1 MGEIVAFSSRVMLAS
16 SVIGVLA
23 AGSTAV
29 LTLAPPSAHAAVK
42 VPDFDAHAAA
52 PTPVG
57 ATGAPA
63 IVPPVTGAQI
73 AGLVLT
79 PARDRVNAIIAERAQ
94 AAAAAEAAKAK
105 AARAAA
111 DREQDEHQADSRSGA
126 GRGDATFRRWAAQF
140 RAACDDGRVHG
151 EICNR

>member
-1 MGEIVAFSSRVMLAS
+1 MAFSSRVMLAN

-29 LTLAPPSAHAAVK
+29 LTLAPPSAYAAVK
-42 VPDFDAHAAA
+42 VPDFDTHAAA

-94 AAAAAEAAKAK
+94 AAAAAQAKAE

-111 DREQDEHQADSRSGA
+111 DREQDDHQADSRAGA
-126 GRGDATFRRWAAQF
+126 DRGDETFRRWAAQF
-140 RAACDDGRVHG
+140 RQACDSGRLHG
-151 EICNR
+151 EICTR

>member
-29 LTLAPPSAHAAVK
+29 LTMAPPSAHAAMK
-42 VPDFDAHAAA
+42 VPDFDSHAAVPA
-52 PTPVG
+52 PSRTD
-57 ATGAPA
+57 GAPA
-63 IVPPVTGAQI
+63 VVPPVTGAQI

-94 AAAAAEAAKAK
+94 AAAAAEAAKK
-105 AARAAA
+105 EAARAAA
-111 DREQDEHQADSRSGA
+111 AQEEEDHHAGSRSGA
-126 GRGDATFRRWAAQF
+126 HRGDDTFRRWAAQF
-140 RAACDDGRVHG
+140 RQACDDGRVHG
-151 EICNR
+151 EICDR

>member
-29 LTLAPPSAHAAVK
+29 LTMAPPSAHAAVK
-42 VPDFDAHAAA
+42 VPDFDSHAAVPA
-52 PTPVG
+52 PSP
-57 ATGAPA
+57 GAPA
-63 IVPPVTGAQI
+63 VVPPVTGAQI

-94 AAAAAEAAKAK
+94 AAAAAEAAKAE

-111 DREQDEHQADSRSGA
+111 ARDQDEHQATSRSGA
-126 GRGDATFRRWAAQF
+126 GRGDETFRRWASQF
-140 RAACDDGRVHG
+140 RQACDDGRVHG
-151 EICNR
+151 EICDR

>member
-16 SVIGVLA
+16 SVIGVMA

-42 VPDFDAHAAA
+42 VPDFDSHAAA

-94 AAAAAEAAKAK
+94 AAAAAEAAKAAAVK
-105 AARAAA
+105 AAAA
-111 DREQDEHQADSRSGA
+111 REQDDQANSRSG
-126 GRGDATFRRWAAQF
+126 GDRGDETFRRWTAQF
-140 RAACDDGRVHG
+140 RQACDDGRMRG

>member
-1 MGEIVAFSSRVMLAS
+1 MGEVVAFSSRVMAAG
-16 SVIGVLA
+16 SVIGVLT

-29 LTLAPPSAHAAVK
+29 LTLAPPSANAAVK
-42 VPDFDAHAAA
+42 VPDFDTHAAA

-57 ATGAPA
+57 ATSAPA

-79 PARDRVNAIIAERAQ
+79 PARDRVNAIITERAQ
-94 AAAAAEAAKAK
+94 AAAAEAAKAQ

-111 DREQDEHQADSRSGA
+111 ARERDEHQADSRSGSDH
-126 GRGDATFRRWAAQF
+126 GDETFRRWAAQF
-140 RAACDDGRVHG
+140 RQACDDGRVHG

>member
-23 AGSTAV
+23 AGSTAA
-29 LTLAPPSAHAAVK
+29 LTMAPPSAHAAVK
-42 VPDFDAHAAA
+42 VPDFDSHAAA
-52 PTPVG
+52 PAPVRT
-57 ATGAPA
+57 ASAPA
-63 IVPPVTGAQI
+63 VVPPVTGAQI

-79 PARDRVNAIIAERAQ
+79 PARDRVNAIIAERAE
-94 AAAAAEAAKAK
+94 AAAAAEAAE

-111 DREQDEHQADSRSGA
+111 VREQEEHQATSRWRA
-126 GRGDATFRRWAAQF
+126 DRGDETFRRWAAQF
-140 RAACDDGRVHG
+140 RQACDDGRMHG

>member
-1 MGEIVAFSSRVMLAS
+1 MGEIVAFSSRVKLAS

-42 VPDFDAHAAA
+42 VPDFDSHAAA

-94 AAAAAEAAKAK
+94 AAAAAQAKAE

-111 DREQDEHQADSRSGA
+111 AREEDEHQADSRSGA
-126 GRGDATFRRWAAQF
+126 DRGDETFRRWAAQF

>member
-29 LTLAPPSAHAAVK
+29 LTMAPPNAHAAVK
-42 VPDFDAHAAA
+42 VPDFDSRAATPA
-52 PTPVG
+52 P
-57 ATGAPA
+57 TGAPA
-63 IVPPVTGAQI
+63 VVPPVTGAQI

-94 AAAAAEAAKAK
+94 AAAAAEAAKAE
-105 AARAAA
+105 AARA
-111 DREQDEHQADSRSGA
+111 REREEHQATSRSGA
-126 GRGDATFRRWAAQF
+126 DRGDETFRRWAAQF
-140 RAACDDGRVHG
+140 RKACDDGRVHG

>member
-1 MGEIVAFSSRVMLAS
+1 MAFSSRGMLAS

-42 VPDFDAHAAA
+42 VPDFDTHAAT

-94 AAAAAEAAKAK
+94 VAAAEAAKAQAAK
-105 AARAAA
+105 AAAARA
-111 DREQDEHQADSRSGA
+111 QDEHQADSRSD
-126 GRGDATFRRWAAQF
+126 RGDETFRRWTAQF
-140 RAACDDGRVHG
+140 RQACDDGRMRG

>member
-1 MGEIVAFSSRVMLAS
+1 MGEIVAFSSRVMRAS

-23 AGSTAV
+23 AGSTAA
-29 LTLAPPSAHAAVK
+29 LTMAPPSAHAAMK
-42 VPDFDAHAAA
+42 VPDFDSHAAA
-52 PTPVG
+52 PTPAG
-57 ATGAPA
+57 TAGAPA

-94 AAAAAEAAKAK
+94 AAAAAQAAKAA

-111 DREQDEHQADSRSGA
+111 REQDEHQATSRSGPDH
-126 GRGDATFRRWAAQF
+126 RDETFRRWTAQF
-140 RAACDDGRVHG
+140 RQACDDGRVHG

>member
-29 LTLAPPSAHAAVK
+29 LTMAPPSAHAAVK
-42 VPDFDAHAAA
+42 VPDFDSHAAA
-52 PTPVG
+52 PVPTG

-94 AAAAAEAAKAK
+94 AAAAAEAAKAE

-111 DREQDEHQADSRSGA
+111 AREHDEPQARSGG
-126 GRGDATFRRWAAQF
+126 GRGDETFRRWASQF
-140 RAACDDGRVHG
+140 RQACDDGRVHG
-151 EICNR
+151 EICDR

>member
-29 LTLAPPSAHAAVK
+29 LTMAPPSAHAAVK
-42 VPDFDAHAAA
+42 VPDFDSHAAA
-52 PTPVG
+52 PAPTG
-57 ATGAPA
+57 AAGAPA

-94 AAAAAEAAKAK
+94 AAAAAEAAKAE

-111 DREQDEHQADSRSGA
+111 AQDQEEHQATSRSGA
-126 GRGDATFRRWAAQF
+126 GRGDETFRRWASQF
-140 RAACDDGRVHG
+140 RQACDDGRVHG